1 MCKDTCSIQIRME
14 KGYKVVEEE
23 AILTK
28 AFTTRNNPANKIP
41 TTGKTLQTRGVERLD
56 EGGAIM
62 LDRADKTVLSN
73 ADNVAN

>member
-14 KGYKVVEEE
+14 KGYKIVEEK

-28 AFTTRNNPANKIP
+28 AITTRNNPRDKIP
-41 TTGKTLQTRGVERLD
+41 TTGKTLQTRGVECLD

-62 LDRADKTVLSN
+62 LDRANKTVPSN